1 MYIIILVIIVKISC
15 IKGKNDESSF
25 KILKNFGADVYEI
38 EDFEETDNT
47 IKQLVQKDYK
57 TIWITNE
64 LAGFSEDIIKKYSKN
79 DDINIIIAPS
89 K

>member
-1 MYIIILVIIVKISC
+1 MNVKISC
-15 IKGKNDESSF
+15 IKGKNDDNSF

-38 EDFEETDNT
+38 EDFEKTDDM

-79 DDINIIIAPS
+79 TDINIIIAPS

>member
-1 MYIIILVIIVKISC
+1 MNVKISC
-15 IKGKNDESSF
+15 IKGKNDENSF

-38 EDFEETDNT
+38 EDFEKTDDA
-47 IKQLVQKDYK
+47 IKQLVEKDYK

-79 DDINIIIAPS
+79 TDINIIIAP
-89 K
+89 